1 MIIDNQIIYRCKR
14 GFLELDL
21 LLNIFD
27 RATLINMS
35 GNDKFELLELLEI
48 DDNVLLKLLTKN
60 RKCSSNDMKSLLKLI
75 KNYNISLIKHT
86 NMYVIY
92 FYSIY
97 L

>member
-1 MIIDNQIIYRCKR
+1 MIIDSQIIYRCKR

-21 LLNIFD
+21 LLNVFD

-35 GNDKFELLELLEI
+35 GNDKLELLALLEI

-75 KNYNISLIKHT
+75 RNNSNYEGKKKVKNQ
-86 NMYVIY
+86 
-92 FYSIY
+92 
-97 L
+97 

>member
-21 LLNIFD
+21 LLNVFD

-35 GNDKFELLELLEI
+35 GNDKLELLALLEI

-75 KNYNISLIKHT
+75 RNNSNYEGKKKVKNQ
-86 NMYVIY
+86 
-92 FYSIY
+92 
-97 L
+97 

>member
-21 LLNIFD
+21 LLNVFD

-35 GNDKFELLELLEI
+35 GNDKLELLALLEI

-60 RKCSSNDMKSLLKLI
+60 RICSSNDMKSLLKLI
-75 KNYNISLIKHT
+75 RNNSNYEGKKKVKNQ
-86 NMYVIY
+86 
-92 FYSIY
+92 
-97 L
+97 

>member
-21 LLNIFD
+21 LLNVFD

-35 GNDKFELLELLEI
+35 GNDKLELLALLEI

-60 RKCSSNDMKSLLKLI
+60 RICSSNDMKSLLKLI
-75 KNYNISLIKHT
+75 RNYSNHEGRKKVKINEK
-86 NMYVIY
+86 
-92 FYSIY
+92 
-97 L
+97 

>member
-35 GNDKFELLELLEI
+35 GNDKLELLELLEI

-60 RKCSSNDMKSLLKLI
+60 KKCASNDMKSLLKLI
-75 KNYNISLIKHT
+75 KNHSNDEGKKKVK
-86 NMYVIY
+86 N
-92 FYSIY
+92 
-97 L
+97 

>member
-1 MIIDNQIIYRCKR
+1 MIIDSQIIYRCKR

-21 LLNIFD
+21 LLNVFD

-35 GNDKFELLELLEI
+35 GNDKLELLALLEI

-75 KNYNISLIKHT
+75 RNYSNHEGRKKVKINEK
-86 NMYVIY
+86 
-92 FYSIY
+92 
-97 L
+97 

>member
-1 MIIDNQIIYRCKR
+1 MIINNKIIYRCKR

-21 LLNIFD
+21 LLNVFD

-75 KNYNISLIKHT
+75 KNHSNDEGKKKVK
-86 NMYVIY
+86 N
-92 FYSIY
+92 
-97 L
+97 